1 MKIRSV
7 ILLGFLSLFLV
18 FPTTPLFAGEEV
30 IDNSEQVDLA
40 PGAYPDESRGVEAR
54 VVQIETVS
62 EAGHPS
68 KQYTFTAED
77 SDGNRLT
84 VDTRESFPEGV
95 WYRLIEGDTVL
106 LQLFPGENGHAYL
119 TDVRRTGSLA
129 WMLVLFAVVTIAI
142 GLRRGVQAILGLTV
156 TVGMIGWFV
165 LPRILAGSN
174 PIIICSIAAAVILAV
189 TMHIAHGFNRRTFT
203 AFISSLLGLVTV
215 YASAQLFVWF
225 ARLSGLGSEEEL
237 LLFLHS
243 GTITIP
249 SGILLGTI
257 ILGAAGALD
266 DIAVTQTETVAEL
279 RSANPSLTPH
289 DLFTRAMRVGRHHIA
304 SIVNTLVLAYTSV
317 ALPMLL
323 LFLMTPDTTIWQLLN
338 QEGVAAEIVR
348 TIAGTLGLLL
358 TVPIATVLAAYAGV
372 SGSDTHIHHHT

>member
-1 MKIRSV
+1 MKIRYAV
-7 ILLGFLSLFLV
+7 FLGFLGLFL
-18 FPTTPLFAGEEV
+18 TIPLKPVLAEQDVSNNTEPV
-30 IDNSEQVDLA
+30 ILA

-54 VVQIETVS
+54 IIDIQIVS
-62 EAGHPS
+62 QVGHPS

-77 SDGNRLT
+77 SDGNRLM

-95 WYRLIEGDTVL
+95 WYLLREGDTVL

-119 TDVRRTGSLA
+119 TDVRRTGALA
-129 WMLVLFAVVTIAI
+129 WMLVLFAAVTIAI
-142 GLRRGVQAILGLTV
+142 GLRRGVQAILGLTA

-165 LPRILAGSN
+165 LPRVLAGSN
-174 PIIICSIAAAVILAV
+174 PVVICSVAAAVILGV
-189 TMHIAHGFNRRTFT
+189 TMHIAHGLNRRTFT
-203 AFISSLLGLVTV
+203 AFVSSLLGLITV
-215 YASAQLFVWF
+215 YLTAQVFVWF
-225 ARLSGLGSEEEL
+225 ARLSGLGTEEEL

-279 RSANPSLTPH
+279 RSANPSLTPS

-323 LFLMTPDTTIWQLLN
+323 LFLMTPETTIWQLLN
-338 QEGVAAEIVR
+338 QEGVAAEVVR
-348 TIAGTLGLLL
+348 TISGTLGLLL
-358 TVPIATVLAAYAGV
+358 TVPIATVLAAYTGV
-372 SGSDTHIHHHT
+372 RGTDAHYHHHT